1 MSEKTNTTPIKKVEL
16 NHMSAVSRTPP
27 KARIPVSSTCMEE
40 LDRTIR
46 QKTKQNT
53 AQFNIA
59 RDNFKDDVVK

>member
-1 MSEKTNTTPIKKVEL
+1 MSEKTNTTPIKKVGL
-16 NHMSAVSRTPP
+16 NYMSAVSRTPP

-53 AQFNIA
+53 AQFNMA